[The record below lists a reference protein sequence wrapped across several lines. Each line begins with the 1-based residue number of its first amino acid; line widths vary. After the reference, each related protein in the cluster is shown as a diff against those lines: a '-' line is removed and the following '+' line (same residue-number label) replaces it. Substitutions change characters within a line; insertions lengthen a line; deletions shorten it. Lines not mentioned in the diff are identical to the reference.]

1 MSKAY
6 SYIRFSSPEQ
16 AKGDSY
22 RRQREAAEQ
31 YCDANGLELV
41 SSRDYLFFDKGRSAF
56 RAKHLDD
63 TGELARFLAYV
74 EDGTVPSGSTL
85 IVESLDRL
93 SRERVKDA
101 LPRFLDLL
109 NKGIRVY
116 TSADGKLYTSDYNEL
131 DLIISIVHMSRAH
144 SESSLKGERVS
155 KAWKNKQALAR
166 SEKKPLGRACPYW
179 LIYSDGQYQPLE
191 DRVAVVKRIFE
202 LAIEG
207 YGHRAIAK
215 ILNEESIPVFGS
227 TRRNVSGKWGSSSTC
242 KILSNRALL
251 GEYQP
256 TGLVDGLRKPLGEP
270 VADFFPAVITEVE
283 FYSAQASRVS
293 RNVSKATK
301 NTKNFNIWQGIAK
314 CGRCQGPLHL
324 LNKGTP
330 PKGGKYLRCY
340 NSAKG
345 VCTAKPFR
353 LDRSELVFKE
363 ILAKLDSL
371 SLIQDGQ
378 GHLQKQIDVLN
389 GKIAEVQERL
399 GELQAQATA
408 AGKLPSFLVQ
418 TMVDLESSLSEWQ
431 GHREQLRADLS
442 REKVISKEDFFA
454 KLDLVSYQGRSRA
467 NSLLKNLGITV
478 TLNRSKKKQFADIIN
493 YWVFS
498 REDTVLGVKDYP
510 EALVFVPMTTDM
522 HILSLAQ
529 GDSFGEGMMK
539 TVRSPTGDLP
549 NRKTISQD
557 DYDKFHRT
565 MLEDVE
571 TERLSGRPATRNGK
585 PSNEV

>member
-1 MSKAY
+1 MAKAY

-31 YCDANGLELV
+31 YCLANGLELV

-63 TGELARFLAYV
+63 TGELARFLGYV

-166 SEKKPLGRACPYW
+166 SEKKPLGKACPYW
-179 LIYSDGQYQPLE
+179 LVFSDEQYHPIE
-191 DRVAVVKRIFE
+191 DRVAVVKRIFD

-215 ILNEESIPVFGS
+215 ILNEESVPVFGS
-227 TRRNVSGKWGSSSTC
+227 TRRNVSGKWGSSSTS

-256 TGLVDGLRKPLGEP
+256 TGLVDGLRKPVGEP
-270 VADFFPAVITEVE
+270 VADFFPPVISEVE

-301 NTKNFNIWQGIAK
+301 NTKNFNVWQGIAK

-324 LNKGTP
+324 VNKGTP

-340 NSAKG
+340 NGAKG
-345 VCTAKPFR
+345 VCTAKHFR
-353 LDRSELVFKE
+353 LDRSEVVFRE

-371 SLIQDGQ
+371 SLIQDSQ

-399 GELQAQATA
+399 GELQTQATT

-418 TMVDLESSLSEWQ
+418 TMVDFESSLNEWQ
-431 GHREQLRADLS
+431 VQREQLRGDLS

-478 TLNRSKKKQFADIIN
+478 TLNRSKKKQFAEIIN
-493 YWVFS
+493 YWVLS
-498 REDTVLGVKDYP
+498 REHTVLGVKDYP

-522 HILSLAQ
+522 HTLSLAQ
-529 GDSFGEGMMK
+529 GDSFSEGMIK
-539 TVRSPTGDLP
+539 TMRQRSDSLNKKRTVTQADFETYH
-549 NRKTISQD
+549 RK
-557 DYDKFHRT
+557 
-565 MLEDVE
+565 MLEDIEQERGITKE
-571 TERLSGRPATRNGK
+571 TSQN
-585 PSNEV
+585 

>member
-1 MSKAY
+1 MPKAY

-31 YCDANGLELV
+31 YCLANGLELV

-63 TGELARFLAYV
+63 TGELARFLGYV

-166 SEKKPLGRACPYW
+166 SEKKPLGKACPYW
-179 LIYSDGQYQPLE
+179 LVFSDEQYHPIE
-191 DRVAVVKRIFE
+191 DRVAVVKRIFD

-227 TRRNVSGKWGSSSTC
+227 TRRNVSGKWGSSSTS

-256 TGLVDGLRKPLGEP
+256 TGLVDGLRKPVGEP
-270 VADFFPAVITEVE
+270 VADFFPPVISEVE

-301 NTKNFNIWQGIAK
+301 NTKNFNVWQGIAK

-324 LNKGTP
+324 VNKGTP

-340 NSAKG
+340 NGAKG
-345 VCTAKPFR
+345 VCTAKHFR
-353 LDRSELVFKE
+353 LDRSEVVFRE

-371 SLIQDGQ
+371 SLIQDSQ

-399 GELQAQATA
+399 GELQTQATT

-418 TMVDLESSLSEWQ
+418 TMVDLESSLNEWQ
-431 GHREQLRADLS
+431 AQREQLRGDLS

-478 TLNRSKKKQFADIIN
+478 TLNRPKKKQFAEVIN
-493 YWVFS
+493 YWVLS
-498 REDTVLGVKDYP
+498 QEHTLLGVKDYP
-510 EALVFVPMTTDM
+510 EELIFIPMTKDM
-522 HILSLAQ
+522 NNLSIAQ
-529 GDSFGEGMMK
+529 GDSFSEGMVTTTRRRSDGLTNK
-539 TVRSPTGDLP
+539 RTVTQADFE
-549 NRKTISQD
+549 N
-557 DYDKFHRT
+557 FHRK
-565 MLEDVE
+565 MLEDIEQERGITKE
-571 TERLSGRPATRNGK
+571 TSQN
-585 PSNEV
+585 